1 MAAVT
6 AVVSAGVALAGLG
19 MSIAQAA
26 KADKAKKAASAA
38 ASKAAADMKNIKE
51 VNPYTQTQV
60 PTMGFDLMRDQIN
73 RQGASAL
80 QSAQGAGAEGVIGGA
95 GQIMQGL
102 SAAGLDTASQQ
113 AQLEY
118 ERNMAEA
125 KAGSD
130 IEMRKAIREGN
141 MYQNQLT
148 GAQLAGAQAQAD
160 KVAAIG
166 SAVQSAGSAV
176 SSLGS
181 MGEAYKQNKGGVQ
194 RNTFKKTKKIVTP
207 NYTGGVT
214 GYNGPEVDATG
225 LNAPSSWWSSPQAP
239 PQYINN

>member
-6 AVVSAGVALAGLG
+6 AAISAGVALAGLG
-19 MSIAQAA
+19 MSVAQAA
-26 KADKAKKAASAA
+26 KADKAKKAASSA
-38 ASKAAADMKNIKE
+38 ASKAASDMKNIKE
-51 VNPYTQTQV
+51 VNPYTETQV
-60 PTMGFDLMRDQIN
+60 PTMGFDLYRDQIN

-102 SAAGLDTASQQ
+102 SAAGLDAASQQ

-118 ERNMAEA
+118 ERNMNQAQ
-125 KAGSD
+125 AGLD
-130 IEMRKAIREGN
+130 IGMRKAIREGD

-166 SAVQSAGSAV
+166 SAVQSAGSAI
-176 SSLGS
+176 GS
-181 MGEAYKQNKGGVQ
+181 IESAGEAYKQNKGKTLKNPIGNYGDTPTAITEEEYN
-194 RNTFKKTKKIVTP
+194 RNKGRALNNPYGWV
-207 NYTGGVT
+207 
-214 GYNGPEVDATG
+214 G
-225 LNAPSSWWSSPQAP
+225 LG
-239 PQYINN
+239 

>member
-1 MAAVT
+1 
-6 AVVSAGVALAGLG
+6 
-19 MSIAQAA
+19 
-26 KADKAKKAASAA
+26 
-38 ASKAAADMKNIKE
+38 MKNIKE

-113 AQLEY
+113 ANLQY
-118 ERNMAEA
+118 ERDMAEA

-130 IEMRKAIREGN
+130 IEMRKAIREGD

-176 SSLGS
+176 GS
-181 MGEAYKQNKGGVQ
+181 IEAAGEAYKQNRGTTLKVKK
-194 RNTFKKTKKIVTP
+194 NTFG
-207 NYTGGVT
+207 NYGDIPTAIT
-214 GYNGPEVDATG
+214 EQDYNKNVGMALNNPYGWVG
-225 LNAPSSWWSSPQAP
+225 LGS
-239 PQYINN
+239 

>member
-6 AVVSAGVALAGLG
+6 AVISAGVALAGLG
-19 MSIAQAA
+19 MSVAQEA

-102 SAAGLDTASQQ
+102 SAFGLDAASQQ
-113 AQLEY
+113 ANLQY
-118 ERNMAEA
+118 ERDMAQAQAGTGIEQRRAEREA
-125 KAGSD
+125 K
-130 IEMRKAIREGN
+130 
-141 MYQNQLT
+141 MYGDQLT
-148 GAQLAGAQAQAD
+148 GSQLAAAQAQAD

-166 SAVQSAGSAV
+166 SAVQSAGSAI
-176 SSLGS
+176 GS
-181 MGEAYKQNKGGVQ
+181 IESAGEAYKQNRGTTLKAPKGTTIKLNSLGKE
-194 RNTFKKTKKIVTP
+194 TSYMPGYDP
-207 NYTGGVT
+207 NQQYYDNPLGLPSYTSNPYGF
-214 GYNGPEVDATG
+214 
-225 LNAPSSWWSSPQAP
+225 
-239 PQYINN
+239 

>member
-6 AVVSAGVALAGLG
+6 AVISAGVALAGLG
-19 MSIAQAA
+19 MSVAQAA

-51 VNPYTQTQV
+51 VNPYTETQV

-102 SAAGLDTASQQ
+102 SAFGLDAASQQ
-113 AQLEY
+113 ANLQY
-118 ERNMAEA
+118 ERDMAQAQAGTGIEQRRAEREA
-125 KAGSD
+125 K
-130 IEMRKAIREGN
+130 
-141 MYQNQLT
+141 MYGDQLT
-148 GAQLAGAQAQAD
+148 GAQDAADQAQAD

-166 SAVQSAGSAV
+166 SAVESAGSAV
-176 SSLGS
+176 SSIGS
-181 MGEAYKQNKGGVQ
+181 MGEAYKQSKSKILKNKIGNYGDVPTAITEQDYNKNAGTALNSPYGWGGL
-194 RNTFKKTKKIVTP
+194 
-207 NYTGGVT
+207 GG
-214 GYNGPEVDATG
+214 
-225 LNAPSSWWSSPQAP
+225 
-239 PQYINN
+239 

>member
-19 MSIAQAA
+19 MSVAQAA

-38 ASKAAADMKNIKE
+38 ASKASADMKNIKE

-113 AQLEY
+113 ANLQY
-118 ERNMAEA
+118 ERDMAEA
-125 KAGSD
+125 KAGAD
-130 IEMRKAIREGN
+130 IEMRKAIREGD
-141 MYQNQLT
+141 MYQNQIT
-148 GAQLAGAQAQAD
+148 GSQLAAAQAQAD

-176 SSLGS
+176 SSIGS
-181 MGEAYKQNKGGVQ
+181 MGEAYKQSKVLPTSPEGTTIQ
-194 RNTFKKTKKIVTP
+194 KNTLGQETSYAPGYGPNGKIKKWNDVSGLSSTTP
-207 NYTGGVT
+207 
-214 GYNGPEVDATG
+214 
-225 LNAPSSWWSSPQAP
+225 SWYFPQ
-239 PQYINN
+239 